1 MTIGLSGGFPDSL
14 AVQLSDDLQKLPAG
28 TRTAFDIPAASP
40 LDGNKATIVQK
51 ETSAVAVSFG
61 FPIDLKRGD
70 PDWIAL
76 WLARSY
82 LGEHRSTNSYLF
94 QRIREERG
102 MNYGDYAYIEYFPN
116 GMFRSNPA
124 TGLGRQ
130 QQIFQVWIRPVR
142 SNNDAHFATRTAVY
156 ELQKMIDEGMSESD
170 FEATKT
176 FLSKFVSLVTDGQ
189 SRQLGYEMDSQYYEI
204 DEFARYVREG
214 LEDMTLADVN
224 RVIRENLHTDNM
236 QYVFVTKD
244 ADDLRQRLT
253 GNQSSPMVYDS
264 EKSAELLEEDKLIE
278 TISLGFDDDDV
289 IVIPAEEV
297 FN

>member
-1 MTIGLSGGFPDSL
+1 
-14 AVQLSDDLQKLPAG
+14 
-28 TRTAFDIPAASP
+28 
-40 LDGNKATIVQK
+40 
-51 ETSAVAVSFG
+51 
-61 FPIDLKRGD
+61 
-70 PDWIAL
+70 
-76 WLARSY
+76 
-82 LGEHRSTNSYLF
+82 
-94 QRIREERG
+94 
-102 MNYGDYAYIEYFPN
+102 
-116 GMFRSNPA
+116 MFRSNPA

-278 TISLGFDDDDV
+278 TISLGFDEEDV
-289 IVIPAEEV
+289 TVIPAEEV